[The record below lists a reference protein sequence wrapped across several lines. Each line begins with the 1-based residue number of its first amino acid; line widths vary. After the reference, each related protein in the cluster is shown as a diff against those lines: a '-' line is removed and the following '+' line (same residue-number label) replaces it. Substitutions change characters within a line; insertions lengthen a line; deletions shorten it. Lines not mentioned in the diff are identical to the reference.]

1 MVTLLCLTANPDH
14 LDHFPPGT
22 IVDLVGK
29 VKLQA
34 VTVLE
39 LTFFMALLLCELD
52 AMVFVEPLPWSS

>member
-1 MVTLLCLTANPDH
+1 MVTLLYLTAKSDH
-14 LDHFPPGT
+14 FDHFPRGT

-39 LTFFMALLLCELD
+39 LTFFMALLLCELQ
-52 AMVFVEPLPWSS
+52 AMVFLQPLPWSS